1 MAEPGVLEIAAD
13 GSVINTGIIS
23 DDDSGFLGS
32 SGPALLLL
40 VSGFLALRRHIKL
53 KATPL

>member
-13 GSVINTGIIS
+13 GSVSNTGIIS

-53 KATPL
+53 KATP